1 MSWIRKRDSHILTV
15 GSSTFISDGRFYIL
29 KPEKRHV
36 WTLRIRYVLPTKNH
50 RQEFQL
56 PVNYKIGWTLTFL
69 LVVIQCTVVQIQP
82 KMLHCINWYFE
93 DLKERNFCPLW
104 YNACTVL
111 KLDFFF
117 SPPYFLIGSDHL
129 STRCSILTY
138 VFMYSR
144 YVQPRDA
151 GLYECQV
158 STEPKMSHFVQLN
171 IVGKKIHFSTSLF
184 LVYYTECIMYPT
196 TCISRTYC
204 HNWG

>member
-1 MSWIRKRDSHILTV
+1 MDFNF
-15 GSSTFISDGRFYIL
+15 SSCGYSMHSGPNTA
-29 KPEKRHV
+29 KNV
-36 WTLRIRYVLPTKNH
+36 TLH
-50 RQEFQL
+50 QL
-56 PVNYKIGWTLTFL
+56 IFRGF
-69 LVVIQCTVVQIQP
+69 
-82 KMLHCINWYFE
+82 
-93 DLKERNFCPLW
+93 LKERNFCPLW

-184 LVYYTECIMYPT
+184 LVYYTQCIMYPT